1 MASNDCRNAA
11 LPMRSRQTTF
21 QEGRLRHASSAESD
35 RLQGG
40 MGVKSLQAVEKL
52 TIRPGLIPGYAMHDP
67 LFAEDSDEE
76 EQEKQAAGGQWLPYH
91 FFAFLWS
98 LP

>member
-1 MASNDCRNAA
+1 MNGRGTCQGCTGAGVEDI
-11 LPMRSRQTTF
+11 
-21 QEGRLRHASSAESD
+21 EGYGINV
-35 RLQGG
+35 RLQAPWGHRLH
-40 MGVKSLQAVEKL
+40 GVKSLQAVEKL